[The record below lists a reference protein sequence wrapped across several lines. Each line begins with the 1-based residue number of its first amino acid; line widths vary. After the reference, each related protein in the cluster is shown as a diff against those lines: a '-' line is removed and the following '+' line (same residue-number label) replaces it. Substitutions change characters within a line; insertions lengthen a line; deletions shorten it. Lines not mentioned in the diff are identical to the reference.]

1 MVFPPNAMAQQLIT
15 QQQVLEA
22 ISALQEWSTTPEQK
36 TIADLLAAINRPIAR
51 MLENGVT
58 YEEVADKIAELE
70 ISVTAGAIEA
80 YLKQFKGKRPK
91 RKNEALQ
98 TELNQAI
105 SQEQLEQ
112 GIALIKEMSKQ
123 RRGLTRAE
131 FVAANYQIIELC
143 LAAGKSFSKISVFL
157 ESHHEI
163 KIAAS
168 TLAKYYQQAK
178 QARSQETQLP
188 VPSLQVPKPSESE
201 VKHPLPEKEINL
213 SEFNL

>member
-1 MVFPPNAMAQQLIT
+1 MAQQLIT

-36 TIADLLAAINRPIAR
+36 TIVDLLAATNRPIAR

-70 ISVTAGAIEA
+70 ISVTAGAIET
-80 YLKQFKGKRPK
+80 YLKQFNGKRPK

-131 FVAANYQIIELC
+131 FVATNYQIIELC
-143 LAAGKSFSKISVFL
+143 LAAGKSFSKISDFL
-157 ESHHEI
+157 ESHHKI

-178 QARSQETQLP
+178 HAQSQEKKLP
-188 VPSLQVPKPSESE
+188 VPSLEVQKLSEGKDE
-201 VKHPLPEKEINL
+201 VKHLLPEKEINL